1 MLAPGK
7 GRGLAARGHGQGS
20 DNDDDVVHDVIYDTD
35 QDWKM
40 TSENGSYLYP
50 DLETGYNG
58 VFR

>member
-1 MLAPGK
+1 ML
-7 GRGLAARGHGQGS
+7 
-20 DNDDDVVHDVIYDTD
+20 D